1 MLTKEYIKKVLW
13 CVFKQ
18 IEIDSL
24 YIKSDFD
31 ANYST
36 GSMFCNDEVIEFK
49 DDIFI
54 VDGDAWYFR
63 CGASKMVLICDDY
76 DEVIKIPFTGM
87 YYEEYEDATEYQQD
101 YIDTENVLY
110 EESSETLRKI
120 LLKNTFVMKYGELP
134 IYTQK
139 RIKMNFLQKFSNNTD
154 LVDPIMTRYVKKLI
168 DEDNRHPN
176 DLPATYFLVDIMKYF
191 GEEGR
196 DIIRQI
202 EFDDMN
208 NLNYGYMN
216 DGCPVIFDYAG
227 FDY

>member
-1 MLTKEYIKKVLW
+1 MLTKEYIRNVLYRI
-13 CVFKQ
+13 FKTD
-18 IEIDSL
+18 EMEYL
-24 YIKSDFD
+24 YLRSDFD

-36 GSMFCNDEVIEFK
+36 GSMVCNDKEFTFE

-54 VDGDAWYFR
+54 IDGDAWYFR
-63 CGASKMVLICDDY
+63 CGASKMVLICDKY

-87 YYEEYEDATEYQQD
+87 YYESFEDATAYEQD

-110 EESSETLRKI
+110 EESTETLRKI
-120 LLKNTFVMKYGELP
+120 LLKNTYIMNYGEVP

-139 RIKMNFLQKFSNNTD
+139 KIKLNFLQKYSNRTEI
-154 LVDPIMTRYVKKLI
+154 VDPLMTRYVNKLI
-168 DEDNRHPN
+168 DEDHRHPN

-191 GEEGR
+191 GEEGK

-208 NLNYGYMN
+208 NLNYGYMS